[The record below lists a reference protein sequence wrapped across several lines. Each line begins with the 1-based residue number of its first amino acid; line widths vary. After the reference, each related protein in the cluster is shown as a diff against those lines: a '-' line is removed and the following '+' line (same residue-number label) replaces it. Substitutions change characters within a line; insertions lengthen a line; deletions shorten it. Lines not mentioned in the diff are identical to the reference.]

1 MGAGRMP
8 AEHDSDHGLVMVGQK
23 LAEQRAAQ
31 NLSQEQLAAQM
42 HMGIE
47 QLSAL
52 ERGDVGKLPEPV
64 FIKAMVRRL
73 SSHLGLDADAMV
85 SQLGQIPLATPKNDL
100 LTAHSGPSIE
110 PSRSI
115 PRFNPL
121 PLLAVAGVCGVAV
134 AAWIGTPKLI
144 ELVRQFPPRQQATLP
159 ANSADLTLESEP
171 EASEIVADQAEP
183 ATTESL
189 VLTISSGEPSWIA
202 LRRNGV
208 IEFEGLLDG
217 ERQIEQPDGVEIYAG
232 RPDLI
237 QVKRPEQT
245 GQVLGG
251 VKDIRWIPLNAE
263 R

>member
-1 MGAGRMP
+1 M
-8 AEHDSDHGLVMVGQK
+8 
-23 LAEQRAAQ
+23 
-31 NLSQEQLAAQM
+31 
-42 HMGIE
+42 
-47 QLSAL
+47 
-52 ERGDVGKLPEPV
+52 
-64 FIKAMVRRL
+64 
-73 SSHLGLDADAMV
+73 
-85 SQLGQIPLATPKNDL
+85 
-100 LTAHSGPSIE
+100 
-110 PSRSI
+110 
-115 PRFNPL
+115 
-121 PLLAVAGVCGVAV
+121 
-134 AAWIGTPKLI
+134 
-144 ELVRQFPPRQQATLP
+144 
-159 ANSADLTLESEP
+159 
-171 EASEIVADQAEP
+171 
-183 ATTESL
+183 